1 MGGYGFKGGAKMILA
16 NARHRLSREDAQ
28 LAVRLVGRDSVDE
41 IERVQQRLADEGLDA
56 ILDDQRLPGA
66 LLHSRFG
73 AYASLP
79 LFLYVMVRHAL
90 LRAGE
95 RDRTVSDYLAGV
107 LLTFG
112 ARGRSERISEAD
124 DEVYQSLVAL
134 LDDVNDSD
142 PRRAFLVR
150 VHLGN
155 QALWIAGL
163 FPDYVE
169 QRKWRRGGPDLGYFE
184 ELGKRGFELAA
195 EHRIAEQYG
204 MAELYASIAARFGLL
219 RVALNS
225 LSDTLLFPN
234 VNTPER
240 LLRQVE
246 DEVRWKLAG

>member
-1 MGGYGFKGGAKMILA
+1 MILA

-28 LAVRLVGRDSVDE
+28 LAVRLVARDSADE
-41 IERVQQRLADEGLDA
+41 LERAQQRLADEGIDA
-56 ILDDQRLPGA
+56 ILDDDRLPGA
-66 LLHSRFG
+66 LIRSRFG

-95 RDRTVSDYLAGV
+95 RDRALSDYLAEV
-107 LLTFG
+107 MLAFG
-112 ARGRSERISEAD
+112 ARGRATRISEAD
-124 DEVYQSLVAL
+124 DEVYDTFAGL
-134 LDDVNDSD
+134 LDDVNDRD

-195 EHRIAEQYG
+195 EHQIAEQYG
-204 MAELYASIAARFGLL
+204 MAEVYAAVAARFGLL

-225 LSDTLLFPN
+225 VSDTLLFPN
-234 VNTPER
+234 VHTPER
-240 LLRQVE
+240 LMRQVE
-246 DEVRWKLAG
+246 DEARWKLAG

>member
-1 MGGYGFKGGAKMILA
+1 MILA

-28 LAVRLVGRDSVDE
+28 LAVRLVARDSSDE
-41 IERVQQRLADEGLDA
+41 MERIQQRLVDEGLDA
-56 ILDDQRLPGA
+56 ILDDQRLPAA
-66 LLHSRFG
+66 LLHSRLG
-73 AYASLP
+73 AYSSLP
-79 LFLYVMVRHAL
+79 MFLYVMVRHAL
-90 LRAGE
+90 LRVGE
-95 RDRTVSDYLAGV
+95 SDRTLSDYLAAV
-107 LLTFG
+107 LLAFG
-112 ARGRSERISEAD
+112 ARGRAERVSEAD
-124 DEVYQSLVAL
+124 DELYDTLAAL
-134 LDDVNDSD
+134 LDDVNDRD

-184 ELGKRGFELAA
+184 ELGRRGFELAA

-204 MAELYASIAARFGLL
+204 MAEIYAAVAARFSLL
-219 RVALNS
+219 RVALNT

-240 LLRQVE
+240 LMRQVE
-246 DEVRWKLAG
+246 DEARWKLAG

>member
-1 MGGYGFKGGAKMILA
+1 MILS
-16 NARHRLSREDAQ
+16 NARHGLSREDAQ
-28 LAVRLVGRDSVDE
+28 LAVRLVARDSDDE
-41 IERVQQRLADEGLDA
+41 LERMQQRLVDEGIDA
-56 ILDDQRLPGA
+56 ILDDDRLPGA
-66 LLHSRFG
+66 LLRSRFG

-95 RDRTVSDYLAGV
+95 RDRSLSDYLAAV
-107 LLTFG
+107 MLAFG
-112 ARGRSERISEAD
+112 ARGRAARISEAD
-124 DEVYQSLVAL
+124 DEVYDTLAGL
-134 LDDVNDSD
+134 LDDVNDRD

-163 FPDYVE
+163 FPDYVQ
-169 QRKWRRGGPDLGYFE
+169 QRKWQRGGPDLEYFE

-204 MAELYASIAARFGLL
+204 MAEVYASVAARFGLL

-225 LSDTLLFPN
+225 VSDTLLFPN
-234 VNTPER
+234 VHTPER
-240 LLRQVE
+240 LMRQVE
-246 DEVRWKLAG
+246 DEARWKLAG